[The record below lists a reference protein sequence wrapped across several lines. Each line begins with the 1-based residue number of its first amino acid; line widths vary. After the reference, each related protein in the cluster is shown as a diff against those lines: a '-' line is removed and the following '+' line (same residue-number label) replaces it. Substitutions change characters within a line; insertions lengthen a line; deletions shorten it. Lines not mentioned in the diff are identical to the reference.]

1 MNDNFT
7 TCLSH
12 VLTDEGYHPN
22 DPRNPY
28 GFVHNPHDP
37 GGMTQLGVT
46 KRAWEEYV
54 GHSVSEDDMKSLRP
68 DTVAPFYKTKYWDV
82 CHGDTLPAGVDYAV
96 MDFAVNSGP
105 GRAIKFL
112 QEIVGVKVDGN
123 LGPMTLEAI
132 SLMTPTQII
141 TDLSDKRLAFL
152 QALSTFSTFGLGWS
166 NRVARVE
173 NLAFK
178 MVVR

>member
-1 MNDNFT
+1 MNNNFMV
-7 TCLSH
+7 CLSH
-12 VLTDEGYHPN
+12 VLTAEGYHPN
-22 DPRNPY
+22 DPRNPF
-28 GFVHNPHDP
+28 GFVNNPADP

-46 KRAWEEYV
+46 KKAWEAYV
-54 GHSVSEDDMKSLRP
+54 GHPVTESDMRSLRP
-68 DTVAPFYKTKYWDV
+68 DTVAPFYKAKYWDT

-105 GRAIKFL
+105 SRAIKFL
-112 QEIVGVKVDGN
+112 QEVVGVKADGN
-123 LGPMTLEAI
+123 LGPMTFEAI
-132 SLMTPTQII
+132 GLMTPTQII

-152 QALSTFSTFGLGWS
+152 QALPTFATFGLGWS
-166 NRVARVE
+166 NRVAQVE